1 MLLELKRLTV
11 PPGQRVIL
19 QDVTWAEFEQILVD
33 LGEPRAARIAYHQG
47 ILEIMTPLPEHEKA
61 KLYITNFVEIILEEL
76 DIDFVP
82 LGSTTFKNKAM
93 SQGIEP
99 DNCFYIQN
107 EAAVRQKDRLD
118 LATDPPPDLA
128 LEVDVTSP
136 TNREIYEG
144 LKVPELWQFNR
155 GKLTIY
161 LLQDNGKY
169 VESTQSAIFPNLPV
183 VDVIPLYLERAKIE
197 GRNQT
202 MRAFRAWVSS
212 ETGFLA

>member
-19 QDVTWAEFEQILVD
+19 QDVTWDEFEQILLE
-33 LGEPRAARIAYHQG
+33 LGENRAARIAYHQG

-82 LGSTTFKNKAM
+82 LGSTMFKNKAM

-107 EAAVRQKDRLD
+107 EAAVRQKDRWD

-128 LEVDVTSP
+128 LEVDVTSA

-161 LLQDNGKY
+161 LLQGDGKY

-202 MRAFRAWVSS
+202 MRAFRAWVR
-212 ETGFLA
+212 EGK

>member
-1 MLLELKRLTV
+1 
-11 PPGQRVIL
+11 
-19 QDVTWAEFEQILVD
+19 
-33 LGEPRAARIAYHQG
+33 
-47 ILEIMTPLPEHEKA
+47 MTPLPEHEVA
-61 KLYITNFVEIILEEL
+61 KIFIADFIKILLEEL
-76 DIDFVP
+76 SIDFWP

-93 SQGIEP
+93 WQGIEP
-99 DNCFYIQN
+99 DDCFYIQN

-183 VDVIPLYLERAKIE
+183 VDVIPVYLERAKIE